1 MGVHKYIL
9 RRILYAIPTVFGVTV
24 VIFVV
29 MRILPGDPLA
39 ATFGIET
46 VVRYTPEERARM
58 MAELGLDRSLLAQY
72 TGWIRDIGSGELGT
86 SLFRGDSVAVL
97 IRDRGVLSA
106 EIGVLAILVSWLV
119 GLPVGIVSALRPN
132 TVIDAGARVVSV
144 MFLAIPGF
152 WLGLLI
158 LLALLF
164 WFGYKAPIVDVNIWV
179 DPWKN
184 FQVIVG
190 PGVVLGLGLGA
201 YVARMTRSSLFE
213 VLREEYT
220 RTARAKGLKNQV
232 VLVRHALPNALLPV
246 ITLSALQLGFVLG
259 GSVAIERAFGVPGL
273 GASMVTA
280 AVDRD
285 VALVQNLILL
295 YSLIFVIV
303 NLATDLSY
311 SWLDPRIRYE

>member
-1 MGVHKYIL
+1 
-9 RRILYAIPTVFGVTV
+9 
-24 VIFVV
+24 
-29 MRILPGDPLA
+29 
-39 ATFGIET
+39 
-46 VVRYTPEERARM
+46 M

-72 TGWIRDIGSGELGT
+72 TGWIRDIGSGELGS

-144 MFLAIPGF
+144 LFLAIPGF

-164 WFGYKAPIVDVNIWV
+164 WFGYKAPIVNVNIWV

-201 YVARMTRSSLFE
+201 YVARMSRSSLFE

-295 YSLIFVIV
+295 YSLIFVVV